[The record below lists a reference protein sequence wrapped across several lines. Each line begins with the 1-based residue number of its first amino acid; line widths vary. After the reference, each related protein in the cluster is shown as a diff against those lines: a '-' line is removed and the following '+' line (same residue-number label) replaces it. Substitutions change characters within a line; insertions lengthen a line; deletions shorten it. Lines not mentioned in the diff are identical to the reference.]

1 MGYTYDYS
9 VYVDYTLCMY
19 LHVLDE
25 LDTILPKV
33 NWVSLHMQSIHSL
46 GIDHIWTCDIIK
58 LRQEWYLLSERLFIY
73 TFHIRVF
80 PDVRQTLFG
89 PFKYVWD
96 ILCLPFFGPKT
107 STIQECWFIWF
118 HWWCF
123 SDSYRCNT
131 LHNIYLQLC
140 KHTDMGTF

>member
-1 MGYTYDYS
+1 
-9 VYVDYTLCMY
+9 
-19 LHVLDE
+19 
-25 LDTILPKV
+25 
-33 NWVSLHMQSIHSL
+33 MQSIHSL

-96 ILCLPFFGPKT
+96 ILCLGLGLGAQNLNNSRMLVHLVPLVVFFRL
-107 STIQECWFIWF
+107 IQVQHITQ
-118 HWWCF
+118 
-123 SDSYRCNT
+123 YLLAT
-131 LHNIYLQLC
+131 L
-140 KHTDMGTF
+140 

>member
-96 ILCLPFFGPKT
+96 ILCLPFFWAQNLNNSRMLVHLVPLVVFFRL
-107 STIQECWFIWF
+107 IQVQHITQ
-118 HWWCF
+118 
-123 SDSYRCNT
+123 YLLAT
-131 LHNIYLQLC
+131 L
-140 KHTDMGTF
+140 